1 MSRRAGKTYRPKISA
16 GGLACGSARLS
27 HKHND
32 NFTADFSAVYTPA
45 FLDMLFIRRSW
56 FDQEV
61 TKQYSI
67 LPWISEYPT
76 GIKAHC
82 LKFTSMIAWM
92 FVYSNSEKE
101 DCDP

>member
-45 FLDMLFIRRSW
+45 FLDMIFIRPSW

-61 TKQYSI
+61 TIQYFTLNI
-67 LPWISEYPT
+67 RISYRNQSTLSEVYV
-76 GIKAHC
+76 GDSLNVC
-82 LKFTSMIAWM
+82 L
-92 FVYSNSEKE
+92 V
-101 DCDP
+101 